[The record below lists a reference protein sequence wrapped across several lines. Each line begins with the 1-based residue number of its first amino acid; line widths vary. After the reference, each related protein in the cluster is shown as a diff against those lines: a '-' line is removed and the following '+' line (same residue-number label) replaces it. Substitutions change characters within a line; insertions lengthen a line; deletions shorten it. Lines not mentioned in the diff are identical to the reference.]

1 VKVSLWGTRGSLASP
16 GPDTLRF
23 GGNTSCVS
31 VEGSQETLLVLDGG
45 TGIRKLGQQL
55 PQTIKSVYI
64 LLTHLHMDHVQ
75 GLPFFAP
82 LRRQGVEVH
91 IWGPASTTM
100 SLRSRL
106 LRYLSPPLFPV
117 SVREILSDLHFHE
130 LPYGTIEIR
139 EFKVTAQ
146 MIVHPNP
153 TVGYKIEDQD
163 FSLTYLPD
171 HEPALGVK
179 SFPIGEDWT
188 SGYDLAEGAD
198 LLIHDSQYTIEEYE
212 DRVGFGH
219 SCLNHAF
226 RFGELTQVKQFVP
239 FHHDPAHTDDMLDK
253 LIANTIDDFQPSFN
267 VLPGKEGAVLELG
280 KMSQVDSPKSANETP
295 TGF

>member
-1 VKVSLWGTRGSLASP
+1 VKVTLWGTRGSLASP
-16 GPDTLRF
+16 GPETLKF

-31 VEGSQETLLVLDGG
+31 IKGSEDTIIVLDGG
-45 TGIRKLGQQL
+45 TGIRNLGQDL
-55 PQTIKSVYI
+55 PDTIKRVYI

-82 LRRQGVEVH
+82 LRREGVEVH
-91 IWGPASTTM
+91 IWGPASTRL

-130 LPYGTIEIR
+130 LPSGTIEIR
-139 EFKVTAQ
+139 EFQVTAQ
-146 MIVHPNP
+146 LIIHPNP
-153 TVGYKIEDQD
+153 TVGYCIKDQGNTV
-163 FSLTYLPD
+163 TYLPD

-179 SFPIGEDWT
+179 SFPVGEDWT
-188 SGYDLAEGAD
+188 SGYNLAEGAD

-212 DRVGFGH
+212 ARVGFGH

-226 RFGELTQVKQFVP
+226 RFGQLTQVKEFVP
-239 FHHDPAHTDDMLDK
+239 FHHDPAHTDQMLETM
-253 LIANTIDDFQPSFN
+253 IANTVEDLQPSF
-267 VLPGKEGAVLELG
+267 VVTPGKEGSVLDVGGE
-280 KMSQVDSPKSANETP
+280 
-295 TGF
+295 

>member
-1 VKVSLWGTRGSLASP
+1 MRVTFWGTRGSLPSP
-16 GPDTLRF
+16 GPETLEY

-31 VEGSQETLLVLDGG
+31 IEGSEETVIVLDAG
-45 TGIRKLGQQL
+45 TGIRKLGEQL
-55 PQTIKSVYI
+55 PETIKKVYI

-82 LRRQGVEVH
+82 LRRKGVEVH
-91 IWGPASTTM
+91 IWGPASTKL

-106 LRYLSPPLFPV
+106 LRYLSPPLFPI

-130 LPYGTIEIR
+130 LPSGMIDIR
-139 EFKVTAQ
+139 EFQVTAQ
-146 MIVHPNP
+146 MIIHPNP
-153 TVGYKIEDQD
+153 TVGYCIRDQGY
-163 FSLTYLPD
+163 SVTYLPD

-188 SGYDLAEGAD
+188 SGYNLAEGTD

-212 DRVGFGH
+212 QRVGFGH

-226 RFGELTQVKQFVP
+226 RFGELAQVKEFVP
-239 FHHDPAHTDDMLDK
+239 FHHDPTHTDEMLERM
-253 LIANTIDDFQPSFN
+253 IANTVTNLKPSFK
-267 VLPGKEGAVLELG
+267 VTPGKE
-280 KMSQVDSPKSANETP
+280 KMAIEVGGNK
-295 TGF
+295 